1 MLAGRWIVSLSFWLG
16 ACAAESPHP
25 VPPPAAPPT
34 APAPEVDAAAPDLTV
49 AAPGPDAQTAD
60 PPPVDSPPGVSP
72 ELVRAVEAYVAAANA
87 GDHAA
92 QQAGSTSQ
100 CWAKECASFAHQ
112 AGKKFRAERRP
123 TIRRHEKHA
132 QAVLDILCDGSRKCD
147 LVYLLFELEPSLRWV
162 VVDVTEDGKK
172 ADAWVTPAGY
182 VEPRMPPNVPPGA
195 PQPTNPPGGVPAAPK
210 GPVPKGAASIGYLD
224 KGEFAPANSARVVAG
239 LRAGF
244 RACYVAAL
252 QIDATVAG
260 TLKVEIEVAASGDVA
275 DASAKQVSG
284 TLPASL
290 IDCVV
295 RRARAAKFEPPL
307 SDDATM
313 RFPVTFTSTGG
324 GKK

>member
-1 MLAGRWIVSLSFWLG
+1 MLAGRWVVSLSFCLG
-16 ACAAESPHP
+16 ACAAESPQP
-25 VPPPAAPPT
+25 ASPPAPPPRTAAPDPG
-34 APAPEVDAAAPDLTV
+34 AAAPEPTAAAV
-49 AAPGPDAQTAD
+49 APAAHAAD

-72 ELVRAVEAYVAAANA
+72 ELVRAVDAYVAAANA

-92 QQAGSTSQ
+92 QQAGCTRE

-132 QAVLDILCDGSRKCD
+132 QVVLDILCEGSRKCD

-182 VEPRMPPNVPPGA
+182 VEPRMPPSVPPGA
-195 PQPTNPPGGVPAAPK
+195 PQPKNPPGGVPAAPK
-210 GPVPKGAASIGYLD
+210 GPPPKGAASLGYLD
-224 KGEFAPANSARVVAG
+224 KGESAPPNSTRVVAG

-252 QIDATVAG
+252 QTDAAVAG
-260 TLKVEIEVAASGDVA
+260 TLKVEIEVAPSGDVA

-284 TLPASL
+284 TLPAAL

-295 RRARAAKFEPPL
+295 RRARAAKFEPPM

-313 RFPVTFTSTGG
+313 RFPVTFTSAAG